1 MCFPYG
7 NLKRVAGAGT
17 TGLPHMAAKRVPE
30 VHGLNNRL
38 TNILPRYVLC
48 TTDARTS
55 KTGFAGERGLN
66 L

>member
-7 NLKRVAGAGT
+7 NLNHVVEVGT
-17 TGLPHMAAKRVPE
+17 TCLPHMAANHVPE

-48 TTDARTS
+48 FTDARTS